1 MKGFWKYFW
10 VIYILFF
17 AIPFPLF
24 IYYMT
29 VYGLVEVDTNPWLAM
44 IYLALSVALWAIL
57 LLGWFKKWVVM
68 SFIVQKNIRRLLRD
82 GVSKDARII
91 KSQQLISSGNGLDT
105 KEIVCTLRNFVGT
118 DITEKLVINDSQ
130 PALRR
135 YEEGKTIQLRI
146 DPALKALPPITP
158 DGVKV
163 SMKNG
168 RIALLVLVWLVV
180 TAAVIGYYCYAYTL
194 ENSGLGWR
202 FLRFYHP
209 LILIPL
215 ILLLTRLGLMK
226 LLKFIGGSPVE
237 MLRFK
242 YYGLR
247 ADARIVSAS
256 QTGTYINEQPQLRF
270 ELQYQDTAGV
280 SHTASLK
287 KIIPLLELDIAKQA
301 TIPIFYLKDKPERIA
316 FASDVEA

>member
-29 VYGLVEVDTNPWLAM
+29 VYKLVEVDTNPWLAM
-44 IYLALSVALWAIL
+44 IYLALSVLLWSIL
-57 LLGWFKKWVVM
+57 LVGWFRKWVVM
-68 SFIVQKNIRRLLRD
+68 PFIVQKNISRLLTA
-82 GVSKDARII
+82 GVSKESRII
-91 KSQQLISSGNGLDT
+91 KSQPLMSSGNGFDT
-105 KEIVCTLRNFVGT
+105 KEIVCSLKNFVGT
-118 DITEKLVINDSQ
+118 DITEKLVVNDSQ
-130 PALRR
+130 PVLRR

-146 DPALKALPPITP
+146 DPALKAIPPIIP

-163 SMKNG
+163 SMKTG
-168 RIALLVLVWLVV
+168 RILLLFFVWLAVA
-180 TAAVIGYYCYAYTL
+180 AAVAGYYCYAYTL

-209 LILIPL
+209 LIIIPL
-215 ILLLTRLGLMK
+215 ILLSTRWGLMK
-226 LLKFIGGSPVE
+226 LLSFIGGSPAAL
-237 MLRFK
+237 LRFK
-242 YYGLR
+242 YYGIR
-247 ADARIVSAS
+247 TDARIVSAS

-280 SHTASLK
+280 SHNASLK
-287 KIIPLLELDIAKQA
+287 KIIPLLELEIAKQA
-301 TIPIFYLKDKPERIA
+301 TIPVFYLKDKPEQIA